1 MAGWNYEKSSF
12 KRIYAYN
19 DDLLTDDVDNMNL
32 VMGTD
37 NRSIT
42 SQWKAY
48 QFGGA
53 FFRLN
58 YAFDNR
64 YLLEVNGRYDGSSRF
79 PSDERWAFF
88 PSASVVGES
97 RKNLGG
103 MLSPNISLTLRSGF
117 LGALWAMR
125 PD

>member
-1 MAGWNYEKSSF
+1 MELRKSTF

-58 YAFDNR
+58 YAFDDR

-88 PSASVVGES
+88 LGFRGLA
-97 RKNLGG
+97 NLARTFGG

-125 PD
+125 PDW

>member
-1 MAGWNYEKSSF
+1 MRSPYARSADANGESEIEYITGTYSNLAETTDHTNYLATNLFAEFEETFAEKHYFKAMAGWNYEKSSF

-53 FFRLN
+53 FF
-58 YAFDNR
+58 
-64 YLLEVNGRYDGSSRF
+64 V
-79 PSDERWAFF
+79 
-88 PSASVVGES
+88 
-97 RKNLGG
+97 
-103 MLSPNISLTLRSGF
+103 
-117 LGALWAMR
+117 
-125 PD
+125 